1 MAQSTGWV
9 ILSTRYGG
17 DIRQPSQRELAQ
29 AIDEVVTEDLNGMT
43 EQDYA
48 EHPNAWLR
56 YGYDDG
62 PVYVVDAYRDGTV
75 ICSQYADQ
83 DDVDPVRETTLEAV
97 TREQL
102 LSLWKRLAEGD
113 IASIRAK
120 YPDLGW

>member
-29 AIDEVVTEDLNGMT
+29 AIDEVVTDDL
-43 EQDYA
+43 DDA

-56 YGYDDG
+56 YGDDDG

-75 ICSQYADQ
+75 ICSQFADQ
-83 DDVDPVRETTLEAV
+83 DDVDPVSKTTLEDV

-102 LSLWKRLAEGD
+102 LSLWKRLADGD
-113 IASIRAK
+113 IASIRAE